1 MRFSS
6 RGAIALAVSTAALFA
21 VTASSLA
28 QQQPPQRPGG
38 PPQVAPIKP
47 YTAVN
52 ITPPQPANDASFD
65 AFRKQLGEA
74 ARKKDRAALAKL
86 VVAQGFFWETGD
98 ADKADK
104 KKSGIDNLE
113 KAINLAGKEGFG
125 WDTLT
130 GAAEDPTLE
139 PAPPSHKGAMCGPAS
154 PRFDEKQFEELM
166 KATGTDGGD
175 WGYPLSAGVE
185 VRDGPQASGKVIDK
199 LGVHL
204 VRVLPDGQPAAP
216 PAAGANQPAP
226 TNPSIKVVLPSGKVG
241 FVAMETI
248 SPLGMEQLCFI
259 KDGGNWKIT
268 GFIGGEQQ

>member
-1 MRFSS
+1 MRISP
-6 RGAIALAVSTAALFA
+6 RGAITLAISTAALIA
-21 VTASSLA
+21 MTSLSMA
-28 QQQPPQRPGG
+28 QQPPQRPGG
-38 PPQVAPIKP
+38 PPKVAPIKP
-47 YTAVN
+47 YTALN
-52 ITPPQPANDASFD
+52 ITPPPSANDPSFD

-104 KKSGIDNLE
+104 KKPGIDNLE
-113 KAINLAGKEGFG
+113 KAINLAAKEGFG
-125 WDTLT
+125 WDTLN

-185 VRDGPQASGKVIDK
+185 VRNGPQANGQVIEK
-199 LGVHL
+199 LGMHL
-204 VRVLPDGQPAAP
+204 VRVLPDEQPAGAP
-216 PAAGANQPAP
+216 PAGGNQPAP

-241 FVAMETI
+241 FVAMETL
-248 SPLGMEQLCFI
+248 SPLGMEQLCYI
-259 KDGGNWKIT
+259 KEGSGWKIT
-268 GFIGGEQQ
+268 GFIGGESQ